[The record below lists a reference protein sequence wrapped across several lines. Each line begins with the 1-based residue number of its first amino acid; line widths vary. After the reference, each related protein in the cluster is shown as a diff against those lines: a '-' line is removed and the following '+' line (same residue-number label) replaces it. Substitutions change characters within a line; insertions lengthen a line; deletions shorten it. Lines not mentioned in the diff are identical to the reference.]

1 MSAIGIFL
9 CVVGMLFVLFI
20 GRVFWLTRPYR
31 GGMLRPRKRS
41 PYANWGLIFRDM
53 GVNVSPNALQ
63 AIVRAGGLNQPKTQ
77 RLALLRFGKDL
88 PAGVYTFFEL
98 QQKLALLGY
107 SRCPQA
113 TAVFLMDEIHHRVD
127 RTFTVFSNPMLI
139 KPEDSDEPVYGYL
152 FLRVIVE
159 AYVGEIY
166 AGEIE
171 TTPGL
176 EFRPE
181 LMPFKEGEILVVG
194 RY

>member
-9 CVVGMLFVLFI
+9 CVVGAFFVLFL

-31 GGMLRPRKRS
+31 GGVLCPRKRS

-53 GVNVSPNALQ
+53 GVDVSPNALK
-63 AIVRAGGLNQPKTQ
+63 AIEHAGGLNQPKTQ
-77 RLALLRFGKDL
+77 RLVLLRFGKEL
-88 PAGVYTFFEL
+88 PAGVYTFSEL

-139 KPEDSDEPVYGYL
+139 EPEDSAKPVFGYL
-152 FLRVIVE
+152 FLREIVE
-159 AYVGEIY
+159 AYV
-166 AGEIE
+166 GEIE

-194 RY
+194 RYKN